1 MARYIG
7 PKTKIAR
14 KFGEAIYGEDKA
26 FEKRN
31 YPPGQHGNT
40 RRRGKKSEYAIQLQE
55 KQKSKY
61 TYGVLERQ
69 FRNMFKRATASR
81 GITGVVLLQL
91 CESRLDNVVYRMGIA
106 PSRSAARQL
115 VSHRH
120 ITVNGGIVNISSYS
134 VKAGDVVG
142 VREKSKS
149 IDAITQSLAASN
161 PVYEWI
167 TWDDNKMQGTYVS
180 VPERIQIPENIN
192 EQFMLNY
199 TRNKNIEDTKW
210 LY

>member
-106 PSRSAARQL
+106 PSQSAARQL
-115 VSHRH
+115 VSHIH

-192 EQFMLNY
+192 EQF
-199 TRNKNIEDTKW
+199 IVE
-210 LY
+210 LYSK